1 MSTFLQYNNH
11 MILHPTDSSK
21 YFFGVIAD
29 PLNPLNL
36 PYHTIRLLYQD
47 GVTPT
52 FNKGTAT
59 QVSSSPN
66 VWDLT
71 YLNDNWNNLL
81 SGSYDGGQVVHRN
94 SLLKVLGA
102 NTTGVTDMSRMLVVC
117 EHLEE
122 VALFDTSSVTT
133 TEEMFLQCTRITS
146 VPDYDTQNVT
156 NFHHMFVQTG
166 LVVAPNLDTRSA
178 TDMSTMF
185 FNCYYLTYVP
195 AYNTSSVTDM
205 SGMFWG
211 CQRLTSVPLMDTSNV
226 TDFNTMFSGCRALTT
241 VPAFNTSSV
250 TDMSGMF
257 NECISLTSVPL
268 MDTKNVTDF
277 HLMFAYCSSLASVPS
292 FDTRSATDMNQMFYN
307 CSALTTVPLLDTA
320 DVTNFY
326 RMFMGCIAL
335 TSIPLFDTSSAT
347 NMNEAFYSCINV
359 TAGALALYQ
368 RASTQSTP
376 PSSHTDTFYNC
387 GTNTTTGAAELD
399 QIPTTWGGNKVPI
412 EEVTIGSQTWMAKNM
427 AIDDGQGGIYTQ
439 TVNYGQGNVTEYYYT
454 WPAAVR
460 VAATVQG
467 WHLPTA
473 AEWETLVNTVGQSTA
488 GTKLKSTYGWSAGNG
503 TDDYRF
509 SAFPAGNWYSGSAF
523 EKLGRYGK
531 FWTANEYSSTSAYI
545 RQFRSTATVYSD
557 FWNKTSYAFSVRL
570 IKD

>member
-1 MSTFLQYNNH
+1 MSTYLQYSNH
-11 MILHPTDSSK
+11 MILHPTDPSK
-21 YFFGVIAD
+21 YFYGIVAD

-36 PYHTIRLLYQD
+36 PAYTIRLLYSD

-71 YLNDNWNNLL
+71 YQNSNWSNML
-81 SGSYDGGQVVHRN
+81 SGSYDGGQLVHRN

-102 NTTGVTDMSRMLVVC
+102 NTTGVTDMSSMLVAC
-117 EHLEE
+117 ENLNE

-133 TEEMFLQCTRITS
+133 TKEMFLDCRNITS
-146 VPDYDTQNVT
+146 VPEYDTRNVT
-156 NFHHMFVQTG
+156 NFIEMFAQSG

-178 TDMSTMF
+178 TDMGSMF

-205 SGMFWG
+205 GGMFWK

-226 TDFNTMFSGCRALTT
+226 TDFNTMFSGCKALTT
-241 VPAFNTSSV
+241 IPSFDTSSV

-257 NECISLTSVPL
+257 TECISLTSVPL

-277 HLMFAYCSSLASVPS
+277 HLMFGYCSSLTSIPS
-292 FDTRSATDMNQMFYN
+292 FDTRSATNMNQMFYN
-307 CSALTTVPLLDTA
+307 CLALTTVPLLDTA

-347 NMNEAFYSCINV
+347 NMDEAFYSCTNV
-359 TAGALALYQ
+359 TSGALSLYQ
-368 RASTQSTP
+368 QASTQSAP
-376 PSSHTDTFYNC
+376 PSSHTNTFYNC
-387 GTNTTTGAAELD
+387 GTNTTTGAAELA
-399 QIPTTWGGNKVPI
+399 QIPTSWGGLLLD
-412 EEVTIGSQTWMAKNM
+412 EVTIGTQTWKNKNL

-439 TVNYGQGNVTEYYYT
+439 NVNYGQGNVTEYYYT
-454 WPAAVR
+454 WDAAVR

-467 WHLPTA
+467 WHLPTT
-473 AEWETLVNTVGQSTA
+473 AEWDTLATSVGGTDVA
-488 GTKLKSTYGWSAGNG
+488 GTKLKSTTGWSSGNG
-503 TDDYRF
+503 TDDFGF
-509 SAFPAGNWYSGSAF
+509 SALPAGRQIAGSF
-523 EKLGRYGK
+523 YNLGSNAY
-531 FWTANEYSSTSAYI
+531 FWTANEPSSLYGYNRYFDTAASMYSSNSY
-545 RQFRSTATVYSD
+545 
-557 FWNKTSYAFSVRL
+557 KTYRYSVRL
-570 IKD
+570 VKDS